1 MTKGI
6 VKPITYEYQLYN
18 VLKGTAQSDPSSA
31 VRKQNIYQYN
41 KILTKS
47 KREEKYIIVT
57 ESLKKMNTIFKNVEN
72 YSQHY
77 PNI

>member
-6 VKPITYEYQLYN
+6 VKSIKYEYQLYN

-31 VRKQNIYQYN
+31 VRKQNLYQYN

-47 KREEKYIIVT
+47 KREAKYNIVT
-57 ESLKKMNTIFKNVEN
+57 ESLKKINTILNRRGKL
-72 YSQHY
+72 
-77 PNI
+77 